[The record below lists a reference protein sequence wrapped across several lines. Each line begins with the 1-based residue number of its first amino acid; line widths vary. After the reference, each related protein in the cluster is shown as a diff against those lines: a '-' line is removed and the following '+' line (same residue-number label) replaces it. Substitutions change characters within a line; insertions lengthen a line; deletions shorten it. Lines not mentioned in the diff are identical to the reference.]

1 MPISIHH
8 LRAGNASRWAV
19 CHDGE
24 WAELDGTLADLLAL
38 PLDRARAVVEAAPVD
53 VAEPEAADRE
63 AGGSMPGE
71 RSLPPVD
78 RQEIWAAGVTYL
90 RSRDGRKEESGHG
103 ALYDHVYDSDRP
115 EIFFKASPWRVVGDG
130 DAVGIRV
137 DSGWDVP
144 EAEVGLVLN
153 AAGDVFG
160 YTLGNDMSSR
170 SIEGENPLYLPQAK
184 IYDRSCALGPAI
196 VPSWAVEPGPFQ
208 IGLRVLRAG
217 CEAYAGTTSTSEMT
231 RGFEDLAGWLFRALS
246 FPAGVILLT
255 GTGVV
260 PDADFTVRP
269 GDTIEITS
277 PALGTLTNPV
287 VAIGAAT
294 GAKAQP

>member
-1 MPISIHH
+1 MSISIYH

-19 CHDGE
+19 RQDDG
-24 WAELDGTLADLLAL
+24 WGELDGTLADLLAV
-38 PLDRARAVVEAAPVD
+38 PLDQARATVEAA
-53 VAEPEAADRE
+53 ARE
-63 AGGSMPGE
+63 ARGDMPGE
-71 RSLPPVD
+71 EALPPVD
-78 RQEIWAAGVTYL
+78 RQEVWAAGVTYL
-90 RSRDGRKEESGHG
+90 RSRDGRKEESGH
-103 ALYDHVYDSDRP
+103 ASLYDDVYDSDRP
-115 EIFFKASPWRVVGDG
+115 ELFFKSSPWRVVGDRE
-130 DAVGIRV
+130 AVGVRV

-153 AAGDVFG
+153 AAGEVFG

-196 VPSWAVEPGPFQ
+196 VPSWAIGPGPVQ
-208 IGLRVLRAG
+208 IGLRVLREG
-217 CEAYAGTTSTSEMT
+217 QEAYAGTTSTSAMA

-246 FPAGVILLT
+246 FPAGVVLLT

-260 PDADFTVRP
+260 PGADFTTRP

-277 PALGTLTNPV
+277 EALGTLTNPV
-287 VAIGAAT
+287 VAVGDAT
-294 GAKAQP
+294 SGKGQP